1 MMIQVTRLNGKPFV
15 LNAVLIETVEETPD
29 TIITL
34 TNGRKY
40 IVRENMTEVIA
51 LVKDYMRHI
60 GAFQISVK
68 SQDLEETND

>member
-40 IVRENMTEVIA
+40 IVREPMTEVIA
-51 LVKDYMRHI
+51 LVKEYMRHI
-60 GAFQISVK
+60 GAFHLSVK